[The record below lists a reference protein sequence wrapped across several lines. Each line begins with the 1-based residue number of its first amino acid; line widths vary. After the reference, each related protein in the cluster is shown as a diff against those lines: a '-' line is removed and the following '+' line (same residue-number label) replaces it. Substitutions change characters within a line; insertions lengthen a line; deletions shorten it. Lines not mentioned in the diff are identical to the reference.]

1 MDILRALALCF
12 LFVVFS
18 SAAQERQE
26 DTPSNTPVSGAEDNT
41 QSQPDELRAK
51 DEEIKRLRK
60 LISELDRSSINMAV
74 MIDERITET
83 TATFVFKTNS
93 FGRVAVLISGKNG
106 FEKTQE
112 SNDREHTVEFSGLMP
127 GESYKISFFAITPS
141 GKRRLVQSDKD
152 NFTTQLEGSDDK
164 PVVNIQN
171 APKKTTP
178 NSITLELFSEKKVQ
192 IEIYCKKRVDGL
204 TSPTPCPQFRHGEIR
219 LTKAGRH
226 LDDAKKY
233 EGIGEFLI
241 SGLEPDSV
249 YEFSGTAV
257 GENGIKSDLI
267 FLMTYR
273 TAKAPNKVDFSGPVY
288 FEIRPDL
295 TLVSWKWTSEPS
307 RSTVILKIG
316 ERSVQ
321 FEPPRMDLETQMST
335 AAVPLAKVMDALGGD
350 NKSRPVVLVEM
361 QDSGDQK
368 VSREFSFALVIPKP
382 QPGMNAEQKV
392 AIEEATRVIGQRR
405 GKLNWTTIRQIGLPI
420 LLSLL
425 PP

>member
-1 MDILRALALCF
+1 MDIQRALALCF
-12 LFVVFS
+12 LFVAFS

-26 DTPSNTPVSGAEDNT
+26 DTPSNTPVNGAEDNA
-41 QSQPDELRAK
+41 QLQPDELRAK

-60 LISELDRSSINMAV
+60 LISELDRSSINMAA

-83 TATFVFKTNS
+83 TATFVFKTNA
-93 FGRVAVLISGKNG
+93 FGRVVVLISGKNG

-112 SNDREHTVEFSGLMP
+112 SNDREHIVGFSGLMP
-127 GESYKISFFAITPS
+127 GETYKLSFYAITPS

-152 NFTTQLEGSDDK
+152 VFTTQPEGSDDK
-164 PVVNIQN
+164 PIVNIQN
-171 APKKTTP
+171 TPKIITP
-178 NSITLELFSEKKVQ
+178 NSITLELFSDKKVQ

-204 TSPTPCPQFRHGEIR
+204 ASPAPCPQFRHGEIR

-233 EGIGEFLI
+233 EGVGEFLI

-267 FLMTYR
+267 FLRTYR
-273 TAKAPNKVDFSGPVY
+273 TAKAPNKVDFSGPVN
-288 FEIRPDL
+288 FEIRPDQ

-321 FEPPRMDLETQMST
+321 FEPPKMDLETQMST
-335 AAVPLAKVMDALGGD
+335 AAVPLAKIMDALGGD
-350 NKSRPVVLVEM
+350 NKSKPIVLVEM
-361 QDSGDQK
+361 QDGGDQK

-382 QPGMNAEQKV
+382 QPGMNAEQKD
-392 AIEEATRVIGQRR
+392 AIEQATRVIGQRR